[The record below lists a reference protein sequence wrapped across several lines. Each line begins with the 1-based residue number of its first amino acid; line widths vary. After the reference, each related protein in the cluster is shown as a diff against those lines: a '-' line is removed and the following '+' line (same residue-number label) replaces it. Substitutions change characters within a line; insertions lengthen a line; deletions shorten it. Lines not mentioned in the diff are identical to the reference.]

1 MTSIKQETGDTPEK
15 ETPEQRA
22 ISEALQKMA
31 TAQEDKEK
39 EKNPYN
45 PIESVHRDF
54 NPEWVHRNEKGEA
67 VVDDADLNVIF
78 DFYRQEVQEGTLLD
92 LGAGPTHLHYMGS
105 VEDRVSHITALDL
118 SEKNI
123 QALKEFLDGVSPSTD
138 GIKEKPK
145 YVSEDDI
152 EILKLTGEAQEV
164 KRAIETPR
172 TGEQVLES
180 IRQKSLA
187 ENGNKYDLIVG
198 NYHDIDKIEAF
209 GERKFDNII
218 IGFALY
224 ANKEKEIPEL
234 FKKIRACLSPGG
246 KIIIADIQGFTTEV
260 EQEQE
265 EFREDE
271 VVEQL
276 YPDFIDYSLK
286 SLKSALKKASFPN
299 QGIKAKEIISET
311 EESPEGRFKYLFLSA
326 KNEDF

>member
-1 MTSIKQETGDTPEK
+1 MIKQEIGETPEK
-15 ETPEQRA
+15 EDPEQKVM
-22 ISEALQKMA
+22 SEALREMVA
-31 TAQEDKEK
+31 NQEEQEK
-39 EKNPYN
+39 EKNVYN

-54 NPEWVHRNEKGEA
+54 SSEWIHRDEKGET

-78 DFYRQEVQEGTLLD
+78 DFYRQEVQKGTLLD

-105 VEDRVSHITALDL
+105 VEDRVSHFTALDL

-123 QALKEFLDGVSPSTD
+123 QALKEFLDGVSPATD
-138 GIKEKPK
+138 EVKEKPK

-152 EILKLTGEAQEV
+152 KILKLTGEAQEV
-164 KRAIETPR
+164 KRNKENPR

-180 IRQKSLA
+180 IREKSLA
-187 ENGNKYDLIVG
+187 ENGKEYDLVVG
-198 NYHDIDKIEAF
+198 NYHDIDKIEAL

-234 FKKIRACLSPGG
+234 FKKIKERLNPGG
-246 KIIIADIQGFTTEV
+246 KIIVADIQGFTTEV

-271 VVEQL
+271 IVEQL

-286 SLKSALKKASFPN
+286 SLISALRKAGFPKK
-299 QGIKAKEIISET
+299 GIKAKEIISET
-311 EESPEGRFKYLFLSA
+311 EESPDGRFKYLFLSA
-326 KNEDF
+326 EN